1 MQFNVYYF
9 HLLASLDPVTEYAI
23 KNLYA
28 GFNSSHSFSG
38 LCCQKNTPRL
48 AEPEGERIGQKGVG
62 QSLALLILGDSAAA
76 GVGVNAQ
83 DDALLGSIL
92 KELSSEF
99 SIQFYLQATTGF
111 TTDQV
116 IQSIQ
121 TLETQHFDVIIT
133 SVGVNDITKFTSPQA
148 WIAKQKQLYDILKHK
163 FSPQLTIASGVP
175 PMDQFPALPN
185 PLAWLFGQY
194 AKAMNLELGQFVAQQ
209 NQMEWVEYDL
219 KKFLALNLV
228 MAEDGFHPSKEIY
241 QFWGKQVAKKI
252 RQFF

>member
-1 MQFNVYYF
+1 MRLKIYT
-9 HLLASLDPVTEYAI
+9 LALILVILFQGYAV
-23 KNLYA
+23 K
-28 GFNSSHSFSG
+28 
-38 LCCQKNTPRL
+38 KNTPRL

-62 QSLALLILGDSAAA
+62 KSLALLILGDSAAA
-76 GVGVNAQ
+76 GVGVNVQ
-83 DDALLGSIL
+83 DDALLGAIL

-99 SIQFYLQATTGF
+99 SIQFYLHATTGF

-148 WIAKQKQLYDILKHK
+148 WIAKQKQLYQILKHK

-209 NQMEWVEYDL
+209 KQMEWIEYDL
-219 KKFLALNLV
+219 KKFLALNLA
-228 MAEDGFHPSKEIY
+228 MAKDGFHPSKEIY
-241 QFWGKQVAKKI
+241 QYWGKQVAEKI
-252 RQFF
+252 RQSF

>member
-1 MQFNVYYF
+1 MRLKIYT
-9 HLLASLDPVTEYAI
+9 LALILVILFQGYAV
-23 KNLYA
+23 K
-28 GFNSSHSFSG
+28 
-38 LCCQKNTPRL
+38 KNTPRL

-62 QSLALLILGDSAAA
+62 KSLSLLILGDSAAA
-76 GVGVNAQ
+76 GVGVNVQ

-99 SIQFYLQATTGF
+99 SIQFYLHATTGF

-148 WIAKQKQLYDILKHK
+148 WIAKQKQLYQILKHK

-209 NQMEWVEYDL
+209 KQMEWIEYDL
-219 KKFLALNLV
+219 KKFLALNLA
-228 MAEDGFHPSKEIY
+228 MAKDGFHPSKEIY
-241 QFWGKQVAKKI
+241 QYWGKQVAEKI
-252 RQFF
+252 RQSF

>member
-9 HLLASLDPVTEYAI
+9 HLSASLDPVTEYAI

-28 GFNSSHSFSG
+28 GFDSSHSISR
-38 LCCQKNTPRL
+38 LCRQKNTPRL

-62 QSLALLILGDSAAA
+62 KSLALLILGDSAAA
-76 GVGVNAQ
+76 GVGVNVQ

-99 SIQFYLQATTGF
+99 SIQFYLHATTGF

-121 TLETQHFDVIIT
+121 TLDTQHFDVIIT

-148 WIAKQKQLYDILKHK
+148 WIAKQKQLYHILKHK
-163 FSPQLTIASGVP
+163 FSPQLTISSGVP

-209 NQMEWVEYDL
+209 NQMEWIEYDL

>member
-1 MQFNVYYF
+1 MRLKIYT
-9 HLLASLDPVTEYAI
+9 LALIPVILFQGYAV
-23 KNLYA
+23 K
-28 GFNSSHSFSG
+28 
-38 LCCQKNTPRL
+38 KNTPRL
-48 AEPEGERIGQKGVG
+48 AEPKGERIGQKGVG
-62 QSLALLILGDSAAA
+62 KSLALLILGDSAAA

-99 SIQFYLQATTGF
+99 SIQFYLHATTGF

-116 IQSIQ
+116 IQS
-121 TLETQHFDVIIT
+121 
-133 SVGVNDITKFTSPQA
+133 GVNDITKFTSPQA
-148 WIAKQKQLYDILKHK
+148 WIAKQKQLYQILKHK

-209 NQMEWVEYDL
+209 KQMEWIEYDL
-219 KKFLALNLV
+219 KKFLTLNLA
-228 MAEDGFHPSKEIY
+228 MAKDGFHPSKEIY
-241 QFWGKQVAKKI
+241 QYWGKQVAEKI
-252 RQFF
+252 RQSF

>member
-9 HLLASLDPVTEYAI
+9 HLSASLDPVTEYAI

-28 GFNSSHSFSG
+28 GFDSSHSISR
-38 LCCQKNTPRL
+38 LCRQKNTPRL

-62 QSLALLILGDSAAA
+62 KSLSLLILGDSAAA
-76 GVGVNAQ
+76 GVGVNVQ

-99 SIQFYLQATTGF
+99 SIQFYLHATTGF

-148 WIAKQKQLYDILKHK
+148 WIAKHKQLYQRLKHK

-209 NQMEWVEYDL
+209 KQMEWIEYDL
-219 KKFLALNLV
+219 KKFLTLNLA
-228 MAEDGFHPSKEIY
+228 MAKDGFHPSKEIY
-241 QFWGKQVAKKI
+241 QYWGKQVAEKI
-252 RQFF
+252 RQSF

>member
-1 MQFNVYYF
+1 
-9 HLLASLDPVTEYAI
+9 LS
-23 KNLYA
+23 
-28 GFNSSHSFSG
+28 
-38 LCCQKNTPRL
+38 
-48 AEPEGERIGQKGVG
+48 
-62 QSLALLILGDSAAA
+62 LLILGDSAAA
-76 GVGVNAQ
+76 GVGVNVQ

-99 SIQFYLQATTGF
+99 SIQFYLHATTGF

-209 NQMEWVEYDL
+209 KQMEWIEYDL
-219 KKFLALNLV
+219 KKFLALNLA
-228 MAEDGFHPSKEIY
+228 MAKDGFHPSKEIY
-241 QFWGKQVAKKI
+241 QYWGKQVAEKI

>member
-1 MQFNVYYF
+1 M
-9 HLLASLDPVTEYAI
+9 
-23 KNLYA
+23 
-28 GFNSSHSFSG
+28 
-38 LCCQKNTPRL
+38 
-48 AEPEGERIGQKGVG
+48 
-62 QSLALLILGDSAAA
+62 LILGDSAAA
-76 GVGVNAQ
+76 GVGVNVQ

-99 SIQFYLQATTGF
+99 SIQFYLHATTGF

-121 TLETQHFDVIIT
+121 TFETQHFDVIIT

-148 WIAKQKQLYDILKHK
+148 WIAKQKQLYQILKHK

-209 NQMEWVEYDL
+209 KQMEWIEYDL
-219 KKFLALNLV
+219 KKFLALNLA
-228 MAEDGFHPSKEIY
+228 MAKDGFHPSKEIY
-241 QFWGKQVAKKI
+241 QYWGKQVAEKI
-252 RQFF
+252 RQSF

>member
-1 MQFNVYYF
+1 MRLKIYT
-9 HLLASLDPVTEYAI
+9 LALIPVILFQGYAV
-23 KNLYA
+23 K
-28 GFNSSHSFSG
+28 
-38 LCCQKNTPRL
+38 KNTPRL
-48 AEPEGERIGQKGVG
+48 AEPKGERIGQKGVG
-62 QSLALLILGDSAAA
+62 KSLALLILGDSAAA
-76 GVGVNAQ
+76 GVGVNVQ

-99 SIQFYLQATTGF
+99 SIQFYLHATTGF

-121 TLETQHFDVIIT
+121 TLETQH
-133 SVGVNDITKFTSPQA
+133 S
-148 WIAKQKQLYDILKHK
+148 KQKQLYDILKHK

-209 NQMEWVEYDL
+209 KQMEWIEYDL
-219 KKFLALNLV
+219 KKFLTLNLA
-228 MAEDGFHPSKEIY
+228 MAKDGFHPSKEIY
-241 QFWGKQVAKKI
+241 QYWGKQVAEKI
-252 RQFF
+252 RQSF

>member
-1 MQFNVYYF
+1 MPSKKIHQDWLNPKESALDKRAWVSR
-9 HLLASLDPVTEYAI
+9 LLC
-23 KNLYA
+23 
-28 GFNSSHSFSG
+28 SFW
-38 LCCQKNTPRL
+38 
-48 AEPEGERIGQKGVG
+48 
-62 QSLALLILGDSAAA
+62 GDSAAA
-76 GVGVNAQ
+76 GVGVNVQ

-99 SIQFYLQATTGF
+99 SIQFYLHATTGF

-148 WIAKQKQLYDILKHK
+148 WIAKQKQLYHILKHK

-209 NQMEWVEYDL
+209 NQMEWIEYDL
-219 KKFLALNLV
+219 KKFLALNLA
-228 MAEDGFHPSKEIY
+228 MAKDGFHPSKEIY
-241 QFWGKQVAKKI
+241 QFWGKQVAEKI
-252 RQFF
+252 RQSF

>member
-9 HLLASLDPVTEYAI
+9 HLSASLDPVTEYAI

-28 GFNSSHSFSG
+28 GFDSSHSISR
-38 LCCQKNTPRL
+38 LCRQKNTPRL

-62 QSLALLILGDSAAA
+62 KSLSLLILGDSAAA
-76 GVGVNAQ
+76 GVGVNVQ

-99 SIQFYLQATTGF
+99 SIQFYLHATTGF

-209 NQMEWVEYDL
+209 KQMEWIEYDL
-219 KKFLALNLV
+219 KKFLTLNLA
-228 MAEDGFHPSKEIY
+228 MAKDGFHPSKEIY
-241 QFWGKQVAKKI
+241 QYWGKQVAEKI
-252 RQFF
+252 RQSF

>member
-1 MQFNVYYF
+1 MRLKIYT
-9 HLLASLDPVTEYAI
+9 LALIPVILFQGYAV
-23 KNLYA
+23 K
-28 GFNSSHSFSG
+28 
-38 LCCQKNTPRL
+38 KNTPRL

-62 QSLALLILGDSAAA
+62 KSLSLLILGDSAAA
-76 GVGVNAQ
+76 GVGVNVQ

-99 SIQFYLQATTGF
+99 SIQFYLHATTGF

-133 SVGVNDITKFTSPQA
+133 SVGVNDITKFTSPQT
-148 WIAKQKQLYDILKHK
+148 WIAKQKQLYQILKHK

-209 NQMEWVEYDL
+209 NQMEWIEYDL
-219 KKFLALNLV
+219 KKFLALNLA
-228 MAEDGFHPSKEIY
+228 MAKDGFHPSKEIY
-241 QFWGKQVAKKI
+241 QYWGKQVAEKI
-252 RQFF
+252 RQSF

>member
-1 MQFNVYYF
+1 MRLKIYT
-9 HLLASLDPVTEYAI
+9 LALILVILFQGYAV
-23 KNLYA
+23 K
-28 GFNSSHSFSG
+28 
-38 LCCQKNTPRL
+38 KNTPRL
-48 AEPEGERIGQKGVG
+48 AEPDGERIGQKDVG
-62 QSLALLILGDSAAA
+62 KSLALLILGDSAAA

-99 SIQFYLQATTGF
+99 SIQFYLHATTGF

-148 WIAKQKQLYDILKHK
+148 WIAKQKQLYQILKHK

-209 NQMEWVEYDL
+209 KQMEWIEYDL
-219 KKFLALNLV
+219 KKFLALNLA
-228 MAEDGFHPSKEIY
+228 MAKDGFHPSKEIY
-241 QFWGKQVAKKI
+241 QYWGKQVAEKI
-252 RQFF
+252 RQSF

>member
-1 MQFNVYYF
+1 MRLKIYT
-9 HLLASLDPVTEYAI
+9 LALIPVILFQCYAV
-23 KNLYA
+23 K
-28 GFNSSHSFSG
+28 
-38 LCCQKNTPRL
+38 KNTPRL

-62 QSLALLILGDSAAA
+62 KSLALLILGDSAAA
-76 GVGVNAQ
+76 GVGVNVQ
-83 DDALLGSIL
+83 DDALLGAIL

-99 SIQFYLQATTGF
+99 SIQFYLHAMTGF

-148 WIAKQKQLYDILKHK
+148 WIAKQKQLYQILKHK

-209 NQMEWVEYDL
+209 KQMEWIEYDL
-219 KKFLALNLV
+219 KKFLALNLA
-228 MAEDGFHPSKEIY
+228 MAKDGFHPSKEIY
-241 QFWGKQVAKKI
+241 QYWGKQVAEKI
-252 RQFF
+252 RQSF

>member
-9 HLLASLDPVTEYAI
+9 HLSASLDPVTEYAI

-28 GFNSSHSFSG
+28 GFDSSHSISR
-38 LCCQKNTPRL
+38 LCRQKNTPRL

-62 QSLALLILGDSAAA
+62 KSLSLLILGDSAAA
-76 GVGVNAQ
+76 GVGVNVQ

-99 SIQFYLQATTGF
+99 SIQFYLHATTGF

-148 WIAKQKQLYDILKHK
+148 WIAKQKQLYQILKHK

-209 NQMEWVEYDL
+209 KQMEWIEYDL
-219 KKFLALNLV
+219 KKFLTLNLA
-228 MAEDGFHPSKEIY
+228 MAKDGFHPSKEIY
-241 QFWGKQVAKKI
+241 QYWGKQVAEKI
-252 RQFF
+252 RQSF

>member
-1 MQFNVYYF
+1 MRLKIYT
-9 HLLASLDPVTEYAI
+9 LALIPVIFFQGYAV
-23 KNLYA
+23 K
-28 GFNSSHSFSG
+28 
-38 LCCQKNTPRL
+38 KNTPRL

-62 QSLALLILGDSAAA
+62 KSLSLLILGDSAAA
-76 GVGVNAQ
+76 GVGVNVQ

-99 SIQFYLQATTGF
+99 SIQFYLHATTGF

-252 RQFF
+252 RQSF